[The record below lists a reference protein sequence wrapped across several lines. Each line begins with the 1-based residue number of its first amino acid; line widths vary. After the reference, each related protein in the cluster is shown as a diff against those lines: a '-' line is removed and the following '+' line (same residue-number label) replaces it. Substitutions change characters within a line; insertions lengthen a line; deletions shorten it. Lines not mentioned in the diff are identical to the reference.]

1 MGTTTTRRV
10 AVTAAAG
17 GGPSRRGAEDPAWV
31 RWLLV
36 GACVAFAGVFLVLP
50 LANVFVQALAK
61 GWRASVGSLAHP
73 DTVESFKLTALVT
86 AVCVPVNTVFG
97 VAAAWLVARFEFRGK
112 ALLVTWI
119 DLPFSVS
126 PVVTGMLFV
135 LLFGLRGYLGPWL
148 DARDVQVIFATPGIV
163 LATLFVTVPFV
174 ARELIPVMQAQGSD
188 AEQAALTLGASGW
201 QAFWHVTLPS
211 IKWGLLYGVILCNAR
226 AVGEFGAVA
235 VVSGRVSGVT
245 DTVPLRIEK
254 LDNEYNPVAAFTL
267 AALLALLALATL
279 GIKTW
284 LEHRQQVELARA
296 QEPMESTDEH

>member
-1 MGTTTTRRV
+1 MSARLTRRGGSG
-10 AVTAAAG
+10 AAAK
-17 GGPSRRGAEDPAWV
+17 SRRGSEDPAWV

-36 GACVAFAGVFLVLP
+36 GVCLAFAGVFLVLP
-50 LANVFVQALAK
+50 LINVFGQALAR

-73 DTVESFKLTALVT
+73 DTLEAFKLTAWVT
-86 AVCVPVNTVFG
+86 AICVPVNTAFG

-112 ALLVTWI
+112 ALLVTLI

-135 LLFGLRGYLGPWL
+135 LLFGLRGYLGAWL
-148 DARDVQVIFATPGIV
+148 DARDIQVIFATPGIV

-211 IKWGLLYGVILCNAR
+211 IKWGLLYGVILCHAR

-267 AALLALLALATL
+267 AALLALLALVTL

-284 LEHRQQVELARA
+284 LEHRQQGELARA
-296 QEPMESTDEH
+296 QAPMETSDEH